1 MFDVYR
7 EASSADSFFGD
18 ESFFESIQVRSCL
31 HHDCT
36 KLVIPF
42 SMCVWVLTCDRRVGI
57 AARLRKDGSAS
68 MLSGEVADED
78 ETNSHVI
85 RRSCCCLLYGC
96 RTTGRPCI
104 LKLSTLEIS
113 GLDQSQKPFAHTAAL
128 RIQLV
133 EATPEGAAKVVRGTY
148 GKHT

>member
-1 MFDVYR
+1 M
-7 EASSADSFFGD
+7 
-18 ESFFESIQVRSCL
+18 
-31 HHDCT
+31 
-36 KLVIPF
+36 
-42 SMCVWVLTCDRRVGI
+42 
-57 AARLRKDGSAS
+57 
-68 MLSGEVADED
+68 ADED

-148 GKHT
+148 GKHTHKEDCTWSNCKSIKAQAARLAGLDSSVVGCGWTGCLT